1 MEKHLTILLISGLV
15 LLSAFYGYNVEQRI
29 VQIKKEFYNE
39 MKKANEELKSIGKKV
54 NVHIN
59 EMIQKENAC
68 KEEIDQTNENV
79 SKLQN
84 ETMKLFTETN
94 NSYVNRLKDIQKGNT
109 RSLHYNTSSRISQF

>member
-29 VQIKKEFYNE
+29 IQIKKEFYNE